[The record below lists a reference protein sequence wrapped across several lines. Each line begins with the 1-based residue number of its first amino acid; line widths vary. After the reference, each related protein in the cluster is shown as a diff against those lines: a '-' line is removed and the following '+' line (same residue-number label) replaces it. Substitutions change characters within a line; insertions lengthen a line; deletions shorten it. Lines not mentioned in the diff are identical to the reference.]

1 MVRKGSNSIEQ
12 LKNDI
17 LKEPVEYPSGLV
29 INCHNYRKIPIKQL
43 TVEQLRLLISQKI
56 GLEHIIEIAIQ
67 KLEENILAEGD
78 LYEGDLLVAVSCLST
93 QFWNENKIHL
103 EKLRTIVE
111 FNIELIIAELGERK
125 CKQLNERLKLI

>member
-12 LKNDI
+12 LENDI
-17 LKEPVEYPSGLV
+17 WKEPVEYPSGLA
-29 INCHNYRKIPIKQL
+29 INCHNNRKIPIKQL

-78 LYEGDLLVAVSCLST
+78 LYEGDLLVSVSCLST

>member
-12 LKNDI
+12 LENDI